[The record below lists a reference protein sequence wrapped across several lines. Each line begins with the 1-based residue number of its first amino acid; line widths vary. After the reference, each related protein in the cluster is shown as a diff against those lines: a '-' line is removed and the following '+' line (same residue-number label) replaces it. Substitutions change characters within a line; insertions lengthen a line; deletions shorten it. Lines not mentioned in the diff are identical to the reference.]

1 MDTTRNITFKKMVEL
16 SSDII
21 NLVNADGVVIYAS
34 PAVSSVLGFSREE
47 AVGMGIKDWIHP
59 DDLPRTTRFLQ
70 KILAHPGD
78 VFRIRAR
85 FRHKS
90 GAWRWVEVVANN
102 LLNDPDVGAIVTGG
116 RDITERVAAEQALR
130 ASEARYRN
138 VVETMHE
145 GIAQVDNDG
154 RVQFVN
160 ARFCEL
166 TGYTVEELQG
176 QVIHELLLDPEKDQ
190 DQLAVLRAQEKLR
203 AQGVSTGYD
212 LWVRHKSGRRIL
224 FRINGSPVFDA
235 DGKLVG
241 TVGMHADITDQHKAE
256 AVLRTYADEL
266 EQRVRRRTD
275 ELQRMVNLMAG
286 RELRIA
292 ELKRTIKQLRAQLLQ
307 AGLTPVADDPLLEE
321 D

>member
-1 MDTTRNITFKKMVEL
+1 MDTIRNITFKKMVEL

-21 NLVNADGVVIYAS
+21 NLVNADGVVTYAN
-34 PAVSSVLGFSREE
+34 PAVPSVLGFSREE
-47 AVGMGIKDWIHP
+47 AIGMRMQDWIHP
-59 DDLPRTTRFLQ
+59 DDLPRVTRFLQ
-70 KILAHPGD
+70 KILAHPDD

-90 GAWRWVEVVANN
+90 GKWRWVEIVVNN
-102 LLNDPDVGAIVTGG
+102 LLNDPDVGAIVTSG
-116 RDITERVAAEQALR
+116 RDITKQVEAEQALR

-166 TGYTVEELQG
+166 TGYTVDELYG
-176 QVIHELLLDPEKDQ
+176 QIIHELLLDPEKDQ

-203 AQGVSTGYD
+203 MQGVSTGYD

-224 FRINGSPVFDA
+224 FRINGSPIFDA
-235 DGKLVG
+235 GGKLVG
-241 TVGMHADITDQHKAE
+241 TVGMHADITNQRKAE
-256 AVLRTYADEL
+256 EVLRTYADEL

-292 ELKRTIKQLRAQLLQ
+292 ELKRTIKQLHAQLLH
-307 AGLTPVADDPLLEE
+307 AGLTPVANDPLLAE